1 MSQSKMTSWEAS
13 IIAKKIAEKAF
24 EHLVAPID
32 ERINEYLRSRYR
44 ACMVAIGTTPQAMAE
59 YGLGTLA
66 DTISVIVIVGDDSWT
81 EQLKG
86 NTDEFLSLS
95 GFGQDFKFI
104 STSAPGY
111 VSLCT
116 ERAPLRAKQQALNE
130 ELADQLTGRSAKAT
144 MKAWPEAAQ
153 FIADEFG
160 LGDITREMTKP
171 LENLLA
177 KYLPMLA
184 PSSRSLT

>member
-1 MSQSKMTSWEAS
+1 MSQSKISSWEAS

-66 DTISVIVIVGDDSWT
+66 DTISVIVIVGDDSWI

-104 STSAPGY
+104 STSAPEY
-111 VSLCT
+111 VSLCA
-116 ERAPLRAKQQALNE
+116 ERAPFRAKQQALNG
-130 ELADQLTGRSAKAT
+130 ELADQLTGRSAKAA

-184 PSSRSLT
+184 PPQGV